1 MGAEYVAFGDEALK
15 KLIREY
21 TREAGLRNLEREI
34 ASIIRK
40 VARKRAEGLTETVVV
55 TPEKVEEF
63 LGAPFFQKEELE
75 ERTMIPGVA
84 IGLSWT
90 AAGGEVLYVEAS
102 QMWGQKG
109 LTLTGQLGEVMK
121 ESAQAALSWV
131 RAHARQLGIEDS
143 FFERVDIHLHVP
155 EGAIPK
161 DGPSAG
167 ITLVT
172 AIVSLLTGRAVRPRV
187 AMTGEMTLSGRV
199 LPVGGI
205 KEKVLAAHR
214 MGVKEVLLPKR
225 NEKAVKEDI
234 PENVRTDL
242 KIHLVSSIEEVL
254 ELALT
259 PGEPY
264 EAMRDRSRW
273 QLRLSN

>member
-1 MGAEYVAFGDEALK
+1 MD
-15 KLIREY
+15 
-21 TREAGLRNLEREI
+21 
-34 ASIIRK
+34 
-40 VARKRAEGLTETVVV
+40 
-55 TPEKVEEF
+55 
-63 LGAPFFQKEELE
+63 
-75 ERTMIPGVA
+75 ERTLIPGVA
-84 IGLSWT
+84 VGLSWT
-90 AAGGEVLYVEAS
+90 AAGGEVLYIEAT

-109 LTLTGQLGEVMK
+109 LTITGQLGDVMK

-131 RAHARQLGIEDS
+131 RSHARQLGIEES
-143 FFERVDIHLHVP
+143 FFERVDLHLHVP

-167 ITLVT
+167 VTLVT
-172 AIVSLLTGRAVRPRV
+172 SLVSQLTGRPVRPRV
-187 AMTGEMTLSGRV
+187 SMTGEITLSGRV

-214 MGVKEVLLPKR
+214 MGIKEVILPKR

-234 PENVRTDL
+234 PENVRQDL
-242 KIHLVSSIEEVL
+242 QIHLVSSIEEVL

-259 PGEPY
+259 PGDPY
-264 EAMRDRSRW
+264 QMKAETQRW

>member
-1 MGAEYVAFGDEALK
+1 MSFV
-15 KLIREY
+15 R
-21 TREAGLRNLEREI
+21 
-34 ASIIRK
+34 S
-40 VARKRAEGLTETVVV
+40 RAEE
-55 TPEKVEEF
+55 
-63 LGAPFFQKEELE
+63 
-75 ERTMIPGVA
+75 
-84 IGLSWT
+84 
-90 AAGGEVLYVEAS
+90 Y
-102 QMWGQKG
+102 
-109 LTLTGQLGEVMK
+109 
-121 ESAQAALSWV
+121 
-131 RAHARQLGIEDS
+131 GIAKD
-143 FFERVDIHLHVP
+143 FNRRLDVHIHVP

-214 MGVKEVLLPKR
+214 LGVKEVILPKR

-234 PENVRTDL
+234 PDNVRADL

-254 ELALT
+254 ETALT
-259 PGEPY
+259 PGEVYQVP
-264 EAMRDRSRW
+264 AKDRW
-273 QLRLSN
+273 HLRLSN

>member
-1 MGAEYVAFGDEALK
+1 M
-15 KLIREY
+15 RE
-21 TREAGLRNLEREI
+21 EMD
-34 ASIIRK
+34 
-40 VARKRAEGLTETVVV
+40 
-55 TPEKVEEF
+55 
-63 LGAPFFQKEELE
+63 
-75 ERTMIPGVA
+75 ERTLIPGVS

-90 AAGGEVLYVEAS
+90 AAGGEVLYIEAT

-109 LTLTGQLGEVMK
+109 LTITGQLGDVMK

-131 RAHARQLGIEDS
+131 RSHARQLGIEES
-143 FFERVDIHLHVP
+143 FFERVDLHLHVP

-167 ITLVT
+167 VTLVT
-172 AIVSLLTGRAVRPRV
+172 ALVSQLTGRPVRPRV
-187 AMTGEMTLSGRV
+187 AMTGEITLSGRV

-214 MGVKEVLLPKR
+214 MGIKEVILPKR

-234 PENVRTDL
+234 PDNVREDL

-259 PGEPY
+259 AGDPY
-264 EAMRDRSRW
+264 EMRADQQRW

>member
-1 MGAEYVAFGDEALK
+1 VA
-15 KLIREY
+15 
-21 TREAGLRNLEREI
+21 
-34 ASIIRK
+34 
-40 VARKRAEGLTETVVV
+40 V
-55 TPEKVEEF
+55 
-63 LGAPFFQKEELE
+63 
-75 ERTMIPGVA
+75 
-84 IGLSWT
+84 GLSWT
-90 AAGGEVLYVEAS
+90 AAGGEVLYIEAT

-109 LTLTGQLGEVMK
+109 LTITGQLGDVMK

-131 RAHARQLGIEDS
+131 RAHARNLGIEES
-143 FFERVDIHLHVP
+143 FFERVDLHLHVP

-167 ITLVT
+167 VTLVT
-172 AIVSLLTGRAVRPRV
+172 ALVSLLTGRPVRPRV
-187 AMTGEMTLSGRV
+187 SMTGEITLSGRV

-214 MGVKEVLLPKR
+214 MGIKEVILPKR

-234 PENVRTDL
+234 PDNVREVL
-242 KIHLVSSIEEVL
+242 KMHLVSSIEEVL

-259 PGEPY
+259 PGDPY
-264 EAMRDRSRW
+264 EMGADQKRW